1 MFCEN
6 CGRPIP
12 DGQQSCQFCNPPAV
26 QPAQEPQLQV
36 PQFQRAPMNLTEP
49 APLQQGSYVPPSQQ
63 PIQQPLYQEPVQQS
77 SYIPPVQQP
86 VYQQPVQQYAQPAF
100 ELNMPAEGSRRKKKK
115 SGGGKIFL
123 AIVALLLV
131 VGIVVAAIN
140 WKSITRFFG
149 RNFGD
154 PTEYL
159 QDVEKEHV
167 ADTAKT
173 LAASYDN
180 MLGSY
185 HPEGSSVDASVT
197 LEVGSELM
205 SLLNTALAQSG
216 VALDLSWVESITLAP
231 QVDMY
236 ENTMKADVGIGI
248 NNTHLATA
256 SVVWDMDSQTIL
268 VGVPELHDTYIEMD
282 AAEVLGEEAAAMAQ
296 TMAASRELN
305 NAMMEALPSG
315 SQLEEL
321 LTKYL
326 GIVIDGLSDA
336 EKTTET
342 VKAGGLEQDLLVLTV
357 ELSQKDILKI
367 AEAVLEEAKDDETIE
382 EILDAFGESMG
393 QMGAMYGGEMPDLSD
408 AFSEVVDEALD
419 NLEYMIDE
427 AESGRFL
434 TIETF
439 LDGQDAVAGRAVTV
453 SMDGARVKAHYITVT
468 EGGKFAFDAE
478 LATLSITGKG
488 TVKDGKRTGSYTLT
502 ESGTDY
508 VTLELEDYAC
518 TEDGQIS
525 GTFRLIP
532 GSAVYEMM
540 ELDASVAGVLG
551 QAALELTL
559 DGDSVTVGIEAGGMD
574 IIALDLTGETAKP
587 SQIALPAGVSIN
599 DDAGGMQWISELNL
613 DAVVANLEAAGV
625 PAQYLDIVRQY
636 VEMFRAEIG

>member
-1 MFCEN
+1 
-6 CGRPIP
+6 
-12 DGQQSCQFCNPPAV
+12 
-26 QPAQEPQLQV
+26 
-36 PQFQRAPMNLTEP
+36 
-49 APLQQGSYVPPSQQ
+49 
-63 PIQQPLYQEPVQQS
+63 
-77 SYIPPVQQP
+77 
-86 VYQQPVQQYAQPAF
+86 
-100 ELNMPAEGSRRKKKK
+100 
-115 SGGGKIFL
+115 
-123 AIVALLLV
+123 
-131 VGIVVAAIN
+131 
-140 WKSITRFFG
+140 
-149 RNFGD
+149 
-154 PTEYL
+154 
-159 QDVEKEHV
+159 
-167 ADTAKT
+167 
-173 LAASYDN
+173 
-180 MLGSY
+180 
-185 HPEGSSVDASVT
+185 
-197 LEVGSELM
+197 
-205 SLLNTALAQSG
+205 
-216 VALDLSWVESITLAP
+216 
-231 QVDMY
+231 
-236 ENTMKADVGIGI
+236 
-248 NNTHLATA
+248 
-256 SVVWDMDSQTIL
+256 
-268 VGVPELHDTYIEMD
+268 
-282 AAEVLGEEAAAMAQ
+282 
-296 TMAASRELN
+296 
-305 NAMMEALPSG
+305 
-315 SQLEEL
+315 
-321 LTKYL
+321 
-326 GIVIDGLSDA
+326 
-336 EKTTET
+336 
-342 VKAGGLEQDLLVLTV
+342 
-357 ELSQKDILKI
+357 
-367 AEAVLEEAKDDETIE
+367 
-382 EILDAFGESMG
+382 
-393 QMGAMYGGEMPDLSD
+393 
-408 AFSEVVDEALD
+408 
-419 NLEYMIDE
+419 MIDE